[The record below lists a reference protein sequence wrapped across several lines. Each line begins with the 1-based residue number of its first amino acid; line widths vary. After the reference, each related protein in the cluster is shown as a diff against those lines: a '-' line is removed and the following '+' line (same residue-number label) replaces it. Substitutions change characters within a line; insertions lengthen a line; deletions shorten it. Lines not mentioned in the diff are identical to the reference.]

1 MIKRLRKEEESDELK
16 RRLTQLTEEMRSKYF
31 QQSSTNN
38 SATTMTKPTSNS
50 NVDHTDHHVTENDK
64 SKSSQAKQTADKYQQ
79 LRPTNQHYLSPDS
92 NFVSTP
98 ILLSSS
104 VRDTNIGREVYSNSS
119 VAVSQKNESQVEK
132 LRKTQNQVLQSLKKT
147 CNIRTTE
154 ELAASS
160 VELQPGDFTIFFMLF
175 YILCHF
181 TKLFYFILVL
191 IHFM

>member
-38 SATTMTKPTSNS
+38 SAITTMTKPTSNS

-104 VRDTNIGREVYSNSS
+104 VRDTNIGREVNSNSS

-132 LRKTQNQVLQSLKKT
+132 LRKT
-147 CNIRTTE
+147 
-154 ELAASS
+154 
-160 VELQPGDFTIFFMLF
+160 
-175 YILCHF
+175 
-181 TKLFYFILVL
+181 
-191 IHFM
+191 

>member
-1 MIKRLRKEEESDELK
+1 
-16 RRLTQLTEEMRSKYF
+16 
-31 QQSSTNN
+31 
-38 SATTMTKPTSNS
+38 MTKPTSNS

-79 LRPTNQHYLSPDS
+79 LRPTNQHYLSQNS

-98 ILLSSS
+98 LLLSSS
-104 VRDTNIGREVYSNSS
+104 VRDTNIGRGVYSNSS

-160 VELQPGDFTIFFMLF
+160 VELQPGDFTIF
-175 YILCHF
+175 LCYF
-181 TKLFYFILVL
+181 TFCVISRSYFIL
-191 IHFM
+191 FWY

>member
-50 NVDHTDHHVTENDK
+50 NVDHTDHVTENDK

-104 VRDTNIGREVYSNSS
+104 VRDTNNIGREEHGYKVYSNSS
-119 VAVSQKNESQVEK
+119 VAV
-132 LRKTQNQVLQSLKKT
+132 
-147 CNIRTTE
+147 
-154 ELAASS
+154 
-160 VELQPGDFTIFFMLF
+160 
-175 YILCHF
+175 
-181 TKLFYFILVL
+181 
-191 IHFM
+191 